1 MIFLLLIS
9 FYLLI
14 LTENYLA
21 GKRFAK
27 ETETIRLQEYYMLCS
42 VKQAEAM
49 LRDGLFPDSGIVNY
63 EFGNV
68 TFQKQAL
75 SGSVEEVT
83 FNLKLDSGEKAL
95 GIGQYDKVTG
105 AMVRWREKN

>member
-42 VKQAEAM
+42 AKQAEAM
-49 LRDGLFPDSGIVNY
+49 MGEGLLPASGIMNY
-63 EFGNV
+63 ELGDV
-68 TFQKQAL
+68 AFQKQSI

-105 AMVRWREKN
+105 AMVRWKEKN

>member
-1 MIFLLLIS
+1 MIFLLLMS
-9 FYLLI
+9 FFLLI

-49 LRDGLFPDSGIVNY
+49 LRVGKLPEAGILNY
-63 EFGNV
+63 RLGDV
-68 TFQKQAL
+68 AFQKQAV

-95 GIGQYDKVTG
+95 GIGQYDKESG
-105 AMVRWREKN
+105 AMLRWREKN

>member
-27 ETETIRLQEYYMLCS
+27 ETETIRLQEYYLISS

-49 LRDGLFPDSGIVNY
+49 LRDGLLPASGIMNY

-68 TFQKQAL
+68 AFQKQAL

-83 FNLKLDSGEKAL
+83 FNLKLDSGEKAI

>member
-21 GKRFAK
+21 GKRFAN
-27 ETETIRLQEYYMLCS
+27 ETETIRLQEYYMMCS
-42 VKQAEAM
+42 VKQAATM
-49 LRDGLFPDSGIVNY
+49 LKEGNLPASGILTY
-63 EFGNV
+63 ELGNV
-68 TFQKQAL
+68 AYQRQPL
-75 SGSVEEVT
+75 SVSLDEVT
-83 FNLKLDSGEKAL
+83 FNLNLDSGEKAL

>member
-1 MIFLLLIS
+1 MIFLLLVS
-9 FYLLI
+9 FFLLI

-49 LRDGLFPDSGIVNY
+49 LRESNLPATGIWNY
-63 EFGNV
+63 RLGKV
-68 TFQKQAL
+68 AFQKQAV
-75 SGSVEEVT
+75 SGSVEEVL

-95 GIGQYDKVTG
+95 GIGQYDKESG
-105 AMVRWREKN
+105 AMLRWREKN

>member
-42 VKQAEAM
+42 VKQAEKM
-49 LRDGLFPDSGIVNY
+49 LHDGYLPTSGIMDY
-63 EFGNV
+63 ELGNV
-68 TFQKQAL
+68 AFQKQSL
-75 SGSVEEVT
+75 SVSVEEVT
-83 FNLKLDSGEKAL
+83 FNLKLDSGEKTL

>member
-9 FYLLI
+9 LFLLI

-21 GKRFAK
+21 GKKFAK

-49 LRDGLFPDSGIVNY
+49 LREGNLPDSGLLKYRLGEVA
-63 EFGNV
+63 FK
-68 TFQKQAL
+68 KQAL
-75 SGSVEEVT
+75 STSVEEVT
-83 FNLKLDSGEKAL
+83 FNLRLDSGENAL
-95 GIGQYDKVTG
+95 GIGQYDKDAG
-105 AMVRWREKN
+105 AMLRWREKN

>member
-9 FYLLI
+9 VYLLI

-42 VKQAEAM
+42 VKQAETM
-49 LRDGLFPDSGIVNY
+49 QLDGVLPASGIMNY
-63 EFGNV
+63 QLGDVAFH
-68 TFQKQAL
+68 KQTI
-75 SGSVEEVT
+75 SEGVEEVT
-83 FNLKLDSGEKAL
+83 FNLKLNSGEKAI